1 MLPLNLV
8 PTSSSS
14 ETFVICLCRMFEF
27 LQIYMLKGRTRG
39 ILEKVSVDSL
49 ELSVK
54 PRSRWVML
62 DAPCMIDNVFGE
74 SVI

>member
-14 ETFVICLCRMFEF
+14 ESFVIYLCRMFEF
-27 LQIYMLKGRTRG
+27 LQFNMLKGRTRG

-49 ELSVK
+49 QLRVILRSVGNA
-54 PRSRWVML
+54 R
-62 DAPCMIDNVFGE
+62 C
-74 SVI
+74 SVHD